1 MSRLVVVSNRVAVPS
16 KSSGG
21 AGGGLAVALKAA
33 LKESGGIWF
42 GWSGEVAD
50 QPATEPDIKRSDS
63 ITYATLDLTPDDR
76 ASYYNGFS
84 NSTLWPLF
92 HYRLD
97 LTDFTRQTYGG
108 YMRVNG
114 MFAARL
120 LPMLDPADRIW
131 VHDYHLMP
139 FAEHLRNMGVQARMG
154 FFLHT
159 PFPVPEVLTALP
171 NHETLLRSM
180 CAYDLIG
187 FQTRT
192 DREAFVGYLVRE
204 AHGERLG
211 DDLIR
216 AYGRTLKAGVYP
228 ISVET
233 AEIARVAAEAYRSRH
248 SERMRES
255 LVDKQLIIGV
265 DRLDYSKGLVKR
277 FEAFEN
283 LLEHYVDNRG
293 RVVFMQI
300 APPSREDV
308 KEYIEIRQELEAKA
322 GHINGAYADFDW
334 MPIRY
339 LNKGFSRRNLLGFY
353 RTAEIGLV
361 TPLRDGMNLVA
372 KEYVAAQDPEAPGVL
387 ILSRFAGAAEEL
399 ATGALIVNPY
409 DVEAVAQALQRAL
422 TMPLEERRQRHEAM
436 MAVLGSNDIR
446 HWWRRF
452 TEDLTAAPFADDDP
466 TGRPAA

>member
-233 AEIARVAAEAYRSRH
+233 AEIARVAAEA
-248 SERMRES
+248 
-255 LVDKQLIIGV
+255 
-265 DRLDYSKGLVKR
+265 
-277 FEAFEN
+277 
-283 LLEHYVDNRG
+283 
-293 RVVFMQI
+293 
-300 APPSREDV
+300 
-308 KEYIEIRQELEAKA
+308 
-322 GHINGAYADFDW
+322 
-334 MPIRY
+334 
-339 LNKGFSRRNLLGFY
+339 
-353 RTAEIGLV
+353 
-361 TPLRDGMNLVA
+361 
-372 KEYVAAQDPEAPGVL
+372 
-387 ILSRFAGAAEEL
+387 
-399 ATGALIVNPY
+399 
-409 DVEAVAQALQRAL
+409 
-422 TMPLEERRQRHEAM
+422 
-436 MAVLGSNDIR
+436 
-446 HWWRRF
+446 
-452 TEDLTAAPFADDDP
+452 
-466 TGRPAA
+466 